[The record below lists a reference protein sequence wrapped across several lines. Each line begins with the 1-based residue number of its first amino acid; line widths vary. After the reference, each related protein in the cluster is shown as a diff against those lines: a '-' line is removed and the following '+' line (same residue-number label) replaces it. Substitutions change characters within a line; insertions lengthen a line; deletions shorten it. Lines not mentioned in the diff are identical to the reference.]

1 MTFLEFPFDPFTKI
15 PPPSKKA
22 YSGLKAAAL
31 TQYEA
36 LRLGEG
42 NECARARPSSGNSLD
57 LSREDRQRKET
68 GKRAVYPS

>member
-42 NECARARPSSGNSLD
+42 NECPRAL
-57 LSREDRQRKET
+57 
-68 GKRAVYPS
+68 